1 MVMIIRFDASH
12 RDEALDLAIRAWA
25 PVFPQVRVTVP
36 RFVYDSFYPNGWE
49 VRQRADLSE
58 VLDQEPQNVDLALED
73 DKVVGWICT
82 RIHPEDN
89 MGEVYVL
96 VVDPDHQRRGIA
108 SALTDHSM
116 RRIKDAGMSMAM
128 VETGDDPGH
137 SNARATYEHLGF
149 KRWPVARYFKDL
161 TD

>member
-25 PVFPQVRVTVP
+25 PVFPQVRATVP
-36 RFVYDSFYPNGWE
+36 RFVYDNFYPDGWE

-58 VLDQEPQNVDLALED
+58 VLDQEPQNVDVALED
-73 DKVVGWICT
+73 DHVVGWICT
-82 RIHPEDN
+82 RMHPEDN

-108 SALTDHSM
+108 SALMDRSM
-116 RRIKDAGMSMAM
+116 RRIKNAGMSMAL

-137 SNARATYEHLGF
+137 SSARSTYERLGF
-149 KRWPVARYFKDL
+149 TRWPVARYFKDL
-161 TD
+161 TE